1 MHRWWTYNKNLNKIV
16 MQKIDDFSMELNF
29 TEAYRKN
36 SDKHI
41 AIREA
46 KCHAAQF
53 PAVLSEIQ
61 DNDRLAGRTFWG
73 WVGFSPHNAPG
84 GAAYGY
90 FCHEQKIIEAL
101 ERGNIPI
108 EQRDGVHEMLH
119 FWKTETSKAKV
130 EAAFTEK
137 MLPVLFRD
145 EIVSLPYNF
154 KPLIANP
161 IYRMAGVFVDYEKLL
176 RLGIPGLIDE
186 IAECRDKAKAS
197 NGDHELYEGML
208 MALDVFIYSCHHYEM
223 QAIEKANATT
233 NPKRKNELLLLA
245 DVLKKNTLRKPE
257 SFYEALQLSWLYTL
271 ICGSLELGRVDIYLG
286 DFYVNDIDNGVITED
301 EALSLM
307 HSYWK
312 LINDLFRDVDGRVI
326 IGGRGR
332 RNEKNADR
340 FALLVLETMR
350 TYGRAI
356 LPQTTLRFY
365 EGMNPE
371 LMEKS
376 ISLIGDGHTFPLLYN
391 DDVLVPGV
399 AAAHDVPLEDAE
411 QYMPLGCGEITIDHM
426 GFGTPSGSLNVLKA
440 LDVTLRNGVD
450 HITGKQLG
458 LATGELKDFKTFD
471 EFFDAFKKQ
480 LAFFIEILADH
491 EDLEYVES
499 AKHAPYLYLSM
510 LYDDCIA
517 RGKAI
522 FDGGIRYLGGSLESF
537 GSVNSADSLTA
548 IKKMVFDEKLIS
560 PEQLMAALNN
570 NFVGYEKEHK
580 LLKDSPKYGNDDD
593 YADAI
598 MVELHDFMCNT
609 IRDQRERTNLDWYL
623 NVLINNKQN
632 TILGRWVGAS
642 ADGRKAGRE
651 MANANTPSGGNDKKG
666 VTALI
671 NSLVKPSHKIHAGTV
686 QNMRFGR
693 DFFTADRPR
702 FEFLL
707 DTYFKKGGAQA
718 MITVIN
724 RGDLENA
731 LVEPEKHQDLFV
743 RIGGFSARYIDLP
756 RDVQLEILSR
766 VTY

>member
-1 MHRWWTYNKNLNKIV
+1 

-36 SDKHI
+36 SNGHI

-46 KCHAAQF
+46 RCHQAQF
-53 PAVLSEIQ
+53 PAILTEIQ
-61 DNDRLAGRTFWG
+61 ENDRIAGRTFWG

-90 FCHEQKIIEAL
+90 FCHEQKIIEAI

-108 EQRDGVHEMLH
+108 EQRDGVHELLH
-119 FWKTETSKAKV
+119 FWKKETSKAKV
-130 EAAFTEK
+130 EAAFTQK

-161 IYRMAGVFVDYEKLL
+161 IYRMAGVFVDYDKLL
-176 RLGIPGLIDE
+176 RHGIPGLKAE
-186 IAECRDKAKAS
+186 VIAFKDKSKAS
-197 NGDHELYEGML
+197 GGDWQLYEGMQI
-208 MALDVFIYSCHHYEM
+208 ALDVFEDSCRHYEM
-223 QAIEKANATT
+223 QALLKAQASSD
-233 NPKRKNELLLLA
+233 PKRKEELLQLA
-245 DVLKKNTLRKPE
+245 EVLNKNAVSKPG

-271 ICGSLELGRVDIYLG
+271 ICGSLELGRVDVYLG
-286 DFYVNDIDNGVITED
+286 DFYVHDIDNGIITE
-301 EALSLM
+301 EEVLSLM
-307 HSYWK
+307 HSYWR
-312 LINDLFRDVDGRVI
+312 LINELFRDVDGRVI
-326 IGGRGR
+326 IGGKGR
-332 RNEKNADR
+332 RNEENADR
-340 FALLVLETMR
+340 FAFLVLETMR

-365 EGMNPE
+365 EGMNPG

-376 ISLIGDGHTFPLLYN
+376 ITLIGDGHTFPLLYN

-399 AAAHDVPLEDAE
+399 AEAHGVPLVDAE
-411 QYMPLGCGEITIDHM
+411 QYMPLGCGEIVIDHM

-440 LDVTLRNGVD
+440 LDVTLRDGVD
-450 HITGKQLG
+450 HISGKRLG
-458 LATGELKDFKTFD
+458 LPTGDLKDFKTFD
-471 EFFDAFKKQ
+471 EFFSAFKKQ

-491 EDLEYVES
+491 EELEYVES
-499 AKHAPYLYLSM
+499 GKQAPYLYLSL

-517 RGKAI
+517 RGKGI
-522 FDGGIRYLGGSLESF
+522 FSGGIKYLGGSLESF
-537 GSVNSADSLTA
+537 GSVNAADSLTA
-548 IKKMVFDEKLIS
+548 IKKMVFDQKLIS
-560 PEQLMAALNN
+560 ADRLMTALNN

-580 LLKDSPKYGNDDD
+580 MLKECPKYGNDDN
-593 YADAI
+593 YADEL
-598 MVELHDFMCNT
+598 MVELHNFMCNH
-609 IRDQRERTNLDWYL
+609 IRDQCEKTNLDWYL

-651 MANANTPSGGNDKKG
+651 MANANTPAGGNDKKG

-671 NSLVKPSHKIHAGTV
+671 NSLVKPSHSIHAGSV

-693 DFFTADRPR
+693 DFFTSNRPK
-702 FEFLL
+702 FEVLL

-731 LVEPEKHQDLFV
+731 ISEPEKHKDLFV
-743 RIGGFSARYIDLP
+743 RIGGFSSRYIDLP

>member
-1 MHRWWTYNKNLNKIV
+1 

-36 SDKHI
+36 INEHI

-46 KCHAAQF
+46 KCHQAQF
-53 PAVLSEIQ
+53 PAVLTGIQ
-61 DNDRLAGRTFWG
+61 ENDRLAGRTFWG

-90 FCHEQKIIEAL
+90 FCHDQKIIEAI
-101 ERGNIPI
+101 ERGNIPL

-119 FWKTETSKAKV
+119 FWKKETSKAKV

-176 RLGIPGLIDE
+176 RLGIPGLINE
-186 IAECRDKAKAS
+186 IKEQHDKSKAS
-197 NGDHELYEGML
+197 GGDYKLFEGML
-208 MALDVFIYSCHHYEM
+208 IALDVFIDSCRHYEK
-223 QAIEKANATT
+223 QALEKAQTASD
-233 NPKRKNELLLLA
+233 PKRKQELFQLA
-245 DVLKKNTLRKPE
+245 EVLKKNAVSKPE

-271 ICGSLELGRVDIYLG
+271 ICGSLELGRVDVYLG
-286 DFYVNDIDNGVITED
+286 DFYVHDIDNGIITEE

-307 HSYWK
+307 HSYWR
-312 LINDLFRDVDGRVI
+312 LINELFRDVDGRVI

-332 RNEKNADR
+332 RNEVNADR

-399 AAAHDVPLEDAE
+399 AAAHDVPVEDAE
-411 QYMPLGCGEITIDHM
+411 QYMPLGCGEIVIDHM

-440 LDVTLRNGVD
+440 LDITLRDGVD
-450 HITGKQLG
+450 HISGKRLG
-458 LATGELKDFKTFD
+458 LPTGDLKDFKTFD
-471 EFFDAFKKQ
+471 DFFDAFKKQ

-499 AKHAPYLYLSM
+499 GKQAPYLYLSM

-522 FDGGIRYLGGSLESF
+522 FSGGIRYLGGSLESF

-548 IKKMVFDEKLIS
+548 IKKMVFDQKLIS
-560 PEQLMAALNN
+560 PERLIAALDN

-580 LLKDSPKYGNDDD
+580 LLKECPKYGNDDN
-593 YADAI
+593 YADDI
-598 MVELHDFMCNT
+598 MVELHDFMCNN

-651 MANANTPSGGNDKKG
+651 MANANTPAGGNDKKG

-671 NSLVKPSHKIHAGTV
+671 NSLVKPSHAIHAGTV

-693 DFFTADRPR
+693 DFFTNDRAS
-702 FEFLL
+702 FEIILH
-707 DTYFKKGGAQA
+707 TYFKKGGAQA

-756 RDVQLEILSR
+756 KDVQLEILSR

>member
-1 MHRWWTYNKNLNKIV
+1 

-186 IAECRDKAKAS
+186 IAECRDKAKAANS
-197 NGDHELYEGML
+197 DHELFEGML
-208 MALDVFIYSCHHYEM
+208 MALDVFNYSCHHYEL
-223 QAIEKANATT
+223 QALEKAKTATD
-233 NPKRKNELLLLA
+233 PKREKELLQLA

-286 DFYVNDIDNGVITED
+286 DFYVNDIDNGVITEV

-376 ISLIGDGHTFPLLYN
+376 ITLIGDGHTFPLLYN

-399 AAAHDVPLEDAE
+399 AAAHDVPLEDAK

-458 LATGELKDFKTFD
+458 LATGELKDFITFED
-471 EFFDAFKKQ
+471 FFNAFKKQ

-560 PEQLMAALNN
+560 AEQLMEALNH
-570 NFVGYEKEHK
+570 NFVGYEREHK
-580 LLKDSPKYGNDDD
+580 LLKEAPKYGNDDD

-693 DFFTADRPR
+693 DFFTTDRPR

-724 RGDLENA
+724 RGDLESA

>member
-1 MHRWWTYNKNLNKIV
+1 MKKV
-16 MQKIDDFSMELNF
+16 DDFSMELNF

-36 SDKHI
+36 INEHI

-46 KCHAAQF
+46 KCHQAQF
-53 PAVLSEIQ
+53 PAVLDEIGET
-61 DNDRLAGRTFWG
+61 DRLAGRTFWG
-73 WVGFSPHNAPG
+73 WVGFSPHNAPN

-90 FCHEQKIIEAL
+90 FCHEQKIIEAI
-101 ERGNIPI
+101 ERGNIPV
-108 EQRDGVHEMLH
+108 EQRDSVHEMLH
-119 FWKTETSKAKV
+119 FWKKETSKAKV
-130 EAAFTEK
+130 EAAFTKK

-161 IYRMAGVFVDYEKLL
+161 IYRMAGVFVDYGKLL
-176 RLGIPGLIDE
+176 RLGIPGLINE
-186 IAECRDKAKAS
+186 ITEQRDKAKES
-197 NGDHELYEGML
+197 GGDYKLYEGML
-208 MALDVFIYSCHHYEM
+208 IALDVFIDSCRHYEK
-223 QAIEKANATT
+223 QAREKAKSVAD
-233 NPKRKNELLLLA
+233 PKRIAELLQLA
-245 DVLKKNTLRKPE
+245 EVLNKNAISKPE
-257 SFYEALQLSWLYTL
+257 TFYEALQLSWLYTL
-271 ICGSLELGRVDIYLG
+271 LCGSLESGRVDVYLG
-286 DFYVNDIDNGVITED
+286 DFYVNDVDNGIITET

-307 HSYWK
+307 HSFWR
-312 LINDLFRDVDGRVI
+312 LIIELFRDVDGRVI

-332 RNEKNADR
+332 RNEANADR

-350 TYGRAI
+350 TYGKDI

-376 ISLIGDGHTFPLLYN
+376 LTLIGQGYTFPLLYN

-399 AAAHDVPLEDAE
+399 ANAHNVPIEDAQ

-440 LDVTLRNGVD
+440 LDVTLRDGVD
-450 HITGKQLG
+450 HITQKRLG
-458 LATGELKDFKTFD
+458 LPSGDLRDFKSFD
-471 EFFDAFKKQ
+471 EFFDAFKRQ

-491 EDLEYVES
+491 EELEYVES
-499 AKHAPYLYLSM
+499 GKQAPYLYLSM

-537 GSVNSADSLTA
+537 GSVNAADSLAA
-548 IKKMVFDEKLIS
+548 IKKMVFDEKKIS
-560 PEQLMAALNN
+560 ADTLMAALDN

-580 LLKDSPKYGNDDD
+580 MLIDCPKYGNDDS
-593 YADAI
+593 YADEI

-609 IRDQRERTNLDWYL
+609 IRDQRDRTNLHWYL

-632 TILGRWVGAS
+632 TILGRWVGATP
-642 ADGRKAGRE
+642 DGRKAGKE
-651 MANANTPSGGNDKKG
+651 MANANTPAGGNDKKG

-671 NSLVKPSHKIHAGTV
+671 NSLVKPRHDIHAGTV
-686 QNMRFGR
+686 QNMRFGS
-693 DFFTADRPR
+693 DFFSNGREK
-702 FEFLL
+702 FEAIVK
-707 DTYFKKGGAQA
+707 TYFKKGGAQA

-724 RGDLENA
+724 RGDLEKA
-731 LVEPEKHQDLFV
+731 LVEPENYKDLFV

-766 VTY
+766 KTY

>member
-1 MHRWWTYNKNLNKIV
+1 

>member
-1 MHRWWTYNKNLNKIV
+1 
-16 MQKIDDFSMELNF
+16 MQKIDDYSMELNF
-29 TEAYRKN
+29 TEVYRKN
-36 SDKHI
+36 KHEHI

-53 PAVLSEIQ
+53 PSVLTEIQ
-61 DNDRLAGRTFWG
+61 DTDRLAGRTFWG

-101 ERGNIPI
+101 ERGNIPM

-119 FWKTETSKAKV
+119 FWKTETSKAKC
-130 EAAFTEK
+130 EAAFTDK
-137 MLPVLFRD
+137 MIPTLFRD

-176 RLGIPGLIDE
+176 RLGIPGLKME
-186 IAECRDKAKAS
+186 IFDRMGETQNS
-197 NGDHELYEGML
+197 GGDYKLFEGML
-208 MALDVFIYSCHHYEM
+208 MALDVFIDSCHHYEK
-223 QAIEKANATT
+223 QAIEKASQTD
-233 NPKRKNELLLLA
+233 NPKRKSELLQLA
-245 DVLKKNTLRKPE
+245 KVLKNNAAYKPE

-286 DFYVNDIDNGVITED
+286 DFYVNDIDNGIITEE

-332 RNEKNADR
+332 RNEANADR

-365 EGMNPE
+365 QGQNPE

-376 ISLIGDGHTFPLLYN
+376 ITLIGDGHTFPLLYN

-399 AAAHDVPLEDAE
+399 AAAHDVPLQDAE
-411 QYMPLGCGEITIDHM
+411 QYMPLGCGEIVIDHA

-440 LDVTLRNGVD
+440 LEVTMRNGVCP
-450 HITGKQLG
+450 ITGKQLG
-458 LATGELKDFKTFD
+458 LKTGELKDFKSWD

-491 EDLEYVES
+491 EELEYVES
-499 AKHAPYLYLSM
+499 AKQAPYLYLSM

-537 GSVNSADSLTA
+537 GSVNTADSLTA

-560 PEQLMAALNN
+560 AEKLIEVLDA
-570 NFVGYEKEHK
+570 NFLGYEKEHK
-580 LLKDSPKYGNDDD
+580 MLKDSPKYGNDDD
-593 YADAI
+593 YADDI
-598 MVELHDFMCNT
+598 MCELHDFMCNT
-609 IRDQRERTNLDWYL
+609 MRDQRDRTNLDWYL

-651 MANANTPSGGNDKKG
+651 MANANTPAGGNDKNG

-671 NSLVKPSHKIHAGTV
+671 NSLVKPSQNNHAGTV

-693 DFFTADRPR
+693 DFFTNNRPK

-707 DTYFKKGGAQA
+707 DTYFKKGGPQA

-743 RIGGFSARYIDLP
+743 RIGGFSSRYIDLP

>member
-1 MHRWWTYNKNLNKIV
+1 
-16 MQKIDDFSMELNF
+16 MQKTDDFSMELNF

-36 SDKHI
+36 INEHT

-46 KCHAAQF
+46 MCHKAQF
-53 PAVLSEIQ
+53 PAILTEIQ
-61 DNDRLAGRTFWG
+61 ENDRLAGRTFWG

-90 FCHEQKIIEAL
+90 FCHEQKIIEAI

-119 FWKTETSKAKV
+119 FWKKETSKAKV
-130 EAAFTEK
+130 EAAFTDK

-176 RLGIPGLIDE
+176 RLGIPGLISE
-186 IAECRDKAKAS
+186 ITTYRDKSKAS
-197 NGDHELYEGML
+197 GGDWKLYEGML
-208 MALDVFIYSCHHYEM
+208 IALDVFVDSCRHYEM
-223 QAIEKANATT
+223 QAIEKANACKD
-233 NPKRKNELLLLA
+233 PKRKKELLQLA
-245 DVLKKNTLRKPE
+245 EVLSKNAVLKPG

-271 ICGSLELGRVDIYLG
+271 ICGSLELGRVDVYLG
-286 DFYVNDIDNGVITED
+286 DFYVHDIDNGIITEE

-307 HSYWK
+307 HSYWR
-312 LINDLFRDVDGRVI
+312 LINELFRDVDGRVI
-326 IGGRGR
+326 IGGKGR

-340 FALLVLETMR
+340 FAFLVLETIR

-365 EGMNPE
+365 EGMNPG

-399 AAAHDVPLEDAE
+399 AAAHDVPVEDAE
-411 QYMPLGCGEITIDHM
+411 QYMPLGCGEIVIDHM

-440 LDVTLRNGVD
+440 LDVTLRDGVD
-450 HITGKQLG
+450 HITGKRLG
-458 LATGELKDFKTFD
+458 LPTGDLKDFKTFD
-471 EFFDAFKKQ
+471 EFYSAFKKQ

-491 EDLEYVES
+491 EELEYVES
-499 AKHAPYLYLSM
+499 GKQAPYLYLSM

-517 RGKAI
+517 RGKGI
-522 FDGGIRYLGGSLESF
+522 FSGGIKYLGGSLESF
-537 GSVNSADSLTA
+537 GSVNAADSLTA
-548 IKKMVFDEKLIS
+548 IKKMVYDDKLIS
-560 PEQLMAALNN
+560 PERLIEALNS

-580 LLKDSPKYGNDDD
+580 MLKECPKYGNDDS
-593 YADAI
+593 YADDI
-598 MVELHDFMCNT
+598 MVDLHDFMCNT
-609 IRDQRERTNLDWYL
+609 IRNQRERTNLDWYL

-651 MANANTPSGGNDKKG
+651 MANANTPAGGNDKKG
-666 VTALI
+666 ITALI
-671 NSLVKPSHKIHAGTV
+671 NSIVKPSHAIHAGAV

-693 DFFTADRPR
+693 DFFTSSRPK
-702 FEFLL
+702 FEVLL

-724 RGDLENA
+724 RGDLEKA
-731 LVEPEKHQDLFV
+731 LVEPENYKDLFV
-743 RIGGFSARYIDLP
+743 RIGGFSSRYIDLP

>member
-1 MHRWWTYNKNLNKIV
+1 

-36 SDKHI
+36 SDEHI

-46 KCHAAQF
+46 KCQAAQF

-101 ERGNIPI
+101 ERGNIPM

-130 EAAFTEK
+130 EAAFTDK

-186 IAECRDKAKAS
+186 IAECRDKAKAA
-197 NGDHELYEGML
+197 NGDHELFEGML
-208 MALDVFIYSCHHYEM
+208 MALDVFNYSCHHYEL
-223 QAIEKANATT
+223 QAIEKAKATT
-233 NPKRKNELLLLA
+233 DPKREKELLQLA

-286 DFYVNDIDNGVITED
+286 DFYANDIDNGVITEA

-376 ISLIGDGHTFPLLYN
+376 ITLIGDGHTFPLLYN

-458 LATGELKDFKTFD
+458 LATGELTDFKTFD
-471 EFFDAFKKQ
+471 DFFDAFKKQ

-560 PEQLMAALNN
+560 AEQLMAALNH
-570 NFVGYEKEHK
+570 NFVGYEREHK
-580 LLKDSPKYGNDDD
+580 LLKEAPKYGNDDD

-598 MVELHDFMCNT
+598 MIELHDFMCNT

-693 DFFTADRPR
+693 DFFTTDRPR

-724 RGDLENA
+724 RGDLESA

>member
-1 MHRWWTYNKNLNKIV
+1 

-29 TEAYRKN
+29 TELYRKSSN
-36 SDKHI
+36 DHI

-46 KCHAAQF
+46 KCHKAQF
-53 PAVLSEIQ
+53 PAVLTEIQ

-90 FCHEQKIIEAL
+90 FCHEQKIIEAI
-101 ERGNIPI
+101 ERGNIPM

-119 FWKTETSKAKV
+119 FWKKETSKAKV

-176 RLGIPGLIDE
+176 RLGVPGLMVE
-186 IAECRDKAKAS
+186 IAECRDKSKES
-197 NGDHELYEGML
+197 DGDYQLYEGML
-208 MALDVFIYSCHHYEM
+208 MALDVFIDSCRHYEK
-223 QAIEKANATT
+223 QAIEKAHASSD
-233 NPKRKNELLLLA
+233 PKRRSELLQLA
-245 DVLKKNTLRKPE
+245 KVLKNNAVYKPE

-271 ICGSLELGRVDIYLG
+271 ICGSLELGRVDVYLG
-286 DFYVNDIDNGVITED
+286 DFYVNDIDNGIITEE

-307 HSYWK
+307 HSYWR
-312 LINDLFRDVDGRVI
+312 LINELFRDVDGRVI

-332 RNEKNADR
+332 RNEANADR

-371 LMEKS
+371 LMKKS
-376 ISLIGDGHTFPLLYN
+376 LSLIGDGHTFPLLYN
-391 DDVLVPGV
+391 DDVLIPGV

-411 QYMPLGCGEITIDHM
+411 QYMPLGCGEIVIDHM

-440 LDVTLRNGVD
+440 LEVTMRNGICP
-450 HITGKQLG
+450 ITNKQLG
-458 LATGELKDFKTFD
+458 LPTGHLKDFNSYD
-471 EFFDAFKKQ
+471 EFFEAFKKQ
-480 LAFFIEILADH
+480 LTFFIEILADH
-491 EDLEYVES
+491 EELEYEES
-499 AKHAPYLYLSM
+499 GKQAPYLYLSM

-522 FDGGIRYLGGSLESF
+522 FSGGIKYLGGSLESF
-537 GSVNSADSLTA
+537 GSVNTADSLTA
-548 IKKMVFDEKLIS
+548 IKKMVFDHKLIS
-560 PEQLMAALNN
+560 PERLIEALDN
-570 NFVGYEKEHK
+570 NFVGYEKEQK
-580 LLKDSPKYGNDDD
+580 LLKECPKYGNDDK
-593 YADAI
+593 YADDI
-598 MVELHDFMCNT
+598 MVQLHDFMCNT
-609 IRDQRERTNLDWYL
+609 MRDQRNRTSLDWYL

-651 MANANTPSGGNDKKG
+651 MANGNTPSGGNDKKG
-666 VTALI
+666 ITALI

-693 DFFTADRPR
+693 DLFTSNRPK
-702 FEFLL
+702 FEIIL

-724 RGDLENA
+724 RGDLEKA

-756 RDVQLEILSR
+756 RDVQVEILSR

>member
-1 MHRWWTYNKNLNKIV
+1 
-16 MQKIDDFSMELNF
+16 MQKIDDFSMELRF
-29 TEAYRKN
+29 TETYRAN
-36 SDKHI
+36 IDKHP
-41 AIREA
+41 ALREA
-46 KCHAAQF
+46 NCHKVQF
-53 PAVLSEIQ
+53 PAVLDEIKA
-61 DNDRLAGRTFWG
+61 NDRLAGRTFWG

-90 FCHEQKIIEAL
+90 FCHEQKIIEAI

-108 EQRDGVHEMLH
+108 DQRDGVHEMLH
-119 FWKTETSKAKV
+119 FWKKETSKAKV

-145 EIVSLPYNF
+145 EIVSLPYNY
-154 KPLIANP
+154 KPMIAQP

-176 RLGIPGLIDE
+176 RLGIPGLITE
-186 IAECRDKAKAS
+186 ITEYRDKSKATG
-197 NGDHELYEGML
+197 GDYELYEGML
-208 MALDVFIYSCHHYEM
+208 IALDVFKDSCIHYAK
-223 QAIEKANATT
+223 QALKKSKVET
-233 NPKRKNELLLLA
+233 NQKRKQELVLLA
-245 DVLKKNTLRKPE
+245 EVLKKNTVSKPE

-271 ICGSLELGRVDIYLG
+271 ICGSLELGRADIYLG
-286 DFYVNDIDNGVITED
+286 DFYAHDIDNEIITEA

-307 HSYWK
+307 HSYWR
-312 LINDLFRDVDGRVI
+312 LIIELFRDVDGRVI
-326 IGGRGR
+326 IGGKGR
-332 RNEKNADR
+332 RNEENADR
-340 FALLVLETMR
+340 FALLVLETIR
-350 TYGRAI
+350 TYGKAI

-365 EGMNPE
+365 EGMNPL

-399 AAAHDVPLEDAE
+399 AEAHDVPIEVAE
-411 QYMPLGCGEITIDHM
+411 QYMPLGCGEIVIDHK

-440 LDVTLRNGVD
+440 LDVTLRDGVD
-450 HITGKQLG
+450 HISGKRLG
-458 LATGELKDFKTFD
+458 LPTGNLEDFKTFD
-471 EFFDAFKKQ
+471 QFFAAFKKQ
-480 LAFFIEILADH
+480 LTFFIEILADH
-491 EDLEYVES
+491 EELEYVES
-499 AKHAPYLYLSM
+499 GKQAPYLYLSM
-510 LYDDCIA
+510 LYDDCLA

-522 FDGGIRYLGGSLESF
+522 FSGGIEYLGGSLESF
-537 GSVNSADSLTA
+537 GSVNTADSLTA
-548 IKKMVFDEKLIS
+548 IKKLVFDQKLITAKRLI
-560 PEQLMAALNN
+560 EALDN
-570 NFVGYEKEHK
+570 NFIGYEKEHK
-580 LLKDSPKYGNDDD
+580 LLKECPKYGNDDS
-593 YADAI
+593 YADDM

-609 IRDQRERTNLDWYL
+609 IRDQRDRTSLDWYL

-651 MANANTPSGGNDKKG
+651 MANGNTPSGGNDKNG

-671 NSLVKPSHKIHAGTV
+671 NSLVKPSHKNHAGSV
-686 QNMRFGR
+686 QNFRFGCDHFMNDR
-693 DFFTADRPR
+693 DKT
-702 FEFLL
+702 EIIL

-724 RGDLENA
+724 HNDLENA
-731 LVEPEKHQDLFV
+731 LEEPEKYQDLYV

>member
-1 MHRWWTYNKNLNKIV
+1 

-29 TEAYRKN
+29 TEVYRDN
-36 SDKHI
+36 INEHI

-53 PAVLSEIQ
+53 PAVLTEIQ

-84 GAAYGY
+84 GAAFGY
-90 FCHEQKIIEAL
+90 FCHEQKIIEAI

-119 FWKTETSKAKV
+119 FWKKETSKAKV

-176 RLGIPGLIDE
+176 RLGIPGLMTE
-186 IAECRDKAKAS
+186 ITEYREKSKAS
-197 NGDHELYEGML
+197 GGDYKLYEGML
-208 MALDVFIYSCHHYEM
+208 MALDVFIDSCHHYEK
-223 QAIEKANATT
+223 QAIEKAKVTT
-233 NPKRKNELLLLA
+233 DTKRKSELLQLA
-245 DVLKKNTLRKPE
+245 KVLKNNALYKPE

-286 DFYVNDIDNGVITED
+286 DFYVNDIDNGIITEE

-307 HSYWK
+307 HSYWR
-312 LINDLFRDVDGRVI
+312 LINELFRDVDGRVI

-399 AAAHDVPLEDAE
+399 AAAHDVPVEDAE
-411 QYMPLGCGEITIDHM
+411 QYMPLGCGEIVIDHM

-458 LATGELKDFKTFD
+458 LQTGHLKDFKTYD
-471 EFFDAFKKQ
+471 EFFEAFKKQ

-499 AKHAPYLYLSM
+499 GKQAPYLYLSM

-522 FDGGIRYLGGSLESF
+522 FDGGIKYLGGSLESF

-548 IKKMVFDEKLIS
+548 IKKMVFDQKLIS
-560 PEQLMAALNN
+560 PERLMEALDH

-580 LLKDSPKYGNDDD
+580 LLKECPKYGNDDT
-593 YADAI
+593 YADDI
-598 MVELHDFMCNT
+598 MVQLHDFMCNT
-609 IRDQRERTNLDWYL
+609 IRNQRERTNLDWYL

-651 MANANTPSGGNDKKG
+651 MANANTPAGGNDKKG

-693 DFFTADRPR
+693 DFFTSNRPK
-702 FEFLL
+702 FEIIL

-724 RGDLENA
+724 RGDLEKA

>member
-1 MHRWWTYNKNLNKIV
+1 

-29 TEAYRKN
+29 TQAYRN
-36 SDKHI
+36 NISEHI

-46 KCHAAQF
+46 RCHQAQF
-53 PAVLSEIQ
+53 PAVLKDIQ
-61 DNDRLAGRTFWG
+61 EKDRLAGRTFWG
-73 WVGFSPHNAPG
+73 WIGFSPHNAPN

-90 FCHEQKIIEAL
+90 FCHEQKIIEAI
-101 ERGNIPI
+101 ERGNIPV
-108 EQRDGVHEMLH
+108 EQRDSVHELLH
-119 FWKTETSKAKV
+119 FWKKETSKSKV
-130 EAAFTEK
+130 EAAFTQK

-176 RLGIPGLIDE
+176 RLGIPGLINE
-186 IAECRDKAKAS
+186 ITGKYDSSKAS
-197 NGDHELYEGML
+197 GGDYKLFEGML
-208 MALDVFIYSCHHYEM
+208 IALDVFIDSCRHYEK
-223 QAIEKANATT
+223 QAREKANAVAD
-233 NPKRKNELLLLA
+233 PKRVEELLQLA
-245 DVLKKNTLRKPE
+245 NVLAKNATQKPE
-257 SFYEALQLSWLYTL
+257 TFYEALQLSWLYTL
-271 ICGSLELGRVDIYLG
+271 MCGSLESGRVDVYLG
-286 DFYVNDIDNGVITED
+286 DFYVNDIDNGIISET

-307 HSYWK
+307 HSFWR
-312 LINDLFRDVDGRVI
+312 LIIDLFRDVDGRVI

-332 RNEKNADR
+332 RNEANADR

-350 TYGRAI
+350 TYGKDI

-365 EGMNPE
+365 EGMNPL

-376 ISLIGDGHTFPLLYN
+376 LTLIGQGYTFPLLYN

-399 AAAHDVPLEDAE
+399 ANAHNVPIKDAE
-411 QYMPLGCGEITIDHM
+411 QYLPLGCGEITIDHM

-440 LDVTLRNGVD
+440 LDVTLRDGVD
-450 HITGKQLG
+450 HIMEKRLG
-458 LATGELKDFKTFD
+458 LPTGDLRDFKTFD

-491 EDLEYVES
+491 EELEYVES
-499 AKHAPYLYLSM
+499 GKHAPYLYLSM

-537 GSVNSADSLTA
+537 GSVNAADSLTA
-548 IKKMVFDEKLIS
+548 IKKMVFDEKKISADTLI
-560 PEQLMAALNN
+560 AALNS

-580 LLKDSPKYGNDDD
+580 MLVDCPKYGNDDS
-593 YADAI
+593 YADDI

-609 IRDQRERTNLDWYL
+609 IRDQRDRTNLHWYL

-642 ADGRKAGRE
+642 ADGRKAGKE
-651 MANANTPSGGNDKKG
+651 MANANTPAGGNDKKG
-666 VTALI
+666 VTALV
-671 NSLVKPSHKIHAGTV
+671 NSLVKPRHDIHAGTV
-686 QNMRFGR
+686 QNMRFGS
-693 DFFTADRPR
+693 DFIRNDKIKFDSIIN
-702 FEFLL
+702 
-707 DTYFKKGGAQA
+707 TYFKKGGAQA
-718 MITVIN
+718 MITVLDH
-724 RGDLENA
+724 GDLEKA
-731 LVEPEKHQDLFV
+731 LIEPENYKDLFV

-766 VTY
+766 KTY

>member
-1 MHRWWTYNKNLNKIV
+1 

-29 TEAYRKN
+29 TEAYRSN
-36 SDKHI
+36 INEHI

-46 KCHAAQF
+46 KCHQAQF
-53 PAVLSEIQ
+53 PAVLTEIQ
-61 DNDRLAGRTFWG
+61 ENDRLAGRTFWG

-90 FCHEQKIIEAL
+90 FCHDQKIIEAI
-101 ERGNIPI
+101 ERGNIPL

-119 FWKTETSKAKV
+119 FWKKETSKAKV

-176 RLGIPGLIDE
+176 TLGIPGLGTE
-186 IAECRDKAKAS
+186 ITEYRDKSKAS
-197 NGDHELYEGML
+197 GGDYKLYEGML
-208 MALDVFIYSCHHYEM
+208 IALDVFVDSCRHYEK
-223 QAIEKANATT
+223 QALEKAQTT
-233 NPKRKNELLLLA
+233 NDPKRAKELFQLA
-245 DVLKKNTLRKPE
+245 KVLKKNAVSKPE
-257 SFYEALQLSWLYTL
+257 TFYEALQLSWLYTL
-271 ICGSLELGRVDIYLG
+271 ICGSLELGRVDVYLG
-286 DFYVNDIDNGVITED
+286 DYYVHDIDNGIITEE

-307 HSYWK
+307 HSYWR
-312 LINDLFRDVDGRVI
+312 LINELFRDVDGRVI

-340 FALLVLETMR
+340 FALLALETMR

-391 DDVLVPGV
+391 DDVLIPGV
-399 AAAHDVPLEDAE
+399 AAAHDVPIEDAE
-411 QYMPLGCGEITIDHM
+411 QYMPLGCGEIVIDHM

-440 LDVTLRNGVD
+440 LDITLRDGVD
-450 HITGKQLG
+450 HISGKRLG
-458 LATGELKDFKTFD
+458 LPTGDLKDFKMFD
-471 EFFDAFKKQ
+471 EFFSAFKKQ

-499 AKHAPYLYLSM
+499 GKQAPYLYLSM

-522 FDGGIRYLGGSLESF
+522 FSGGIKYLGGSLESF
-537 GSVNSADSLTA
+537 GSVNTADSLTA
-548 IKKMVFDEKLIS
+548 IKKMVFDQKLIS
-560 PEQLMAALNN
+560 PERLIAALDN

-580 LLKDSPKYGNDDD
+580 LLKECPKYGNDDN
-593 YADAI
+593 YADDI
-598 MVELHDFMCNT
+598 MVELHDFMCNN
-609 IRDQRERTNLDWYL
+609 IRDQRDRTNLDWYL

-651 MANANTPSGGNDKKG
+651 MANANTPAGGNDKKG

-671 NSLVKPSHKIHAGTV
+671 NSLVKPSHAIHAGTV

-693 DFFTADRPR
+693 DLYTADRPR
-702 FEFLL
+702 FEVILS
-707 DTYFKKGGAQA
+707 TYFKKGGAQA

-743 RIGGFSARYIDLP
+743 RIGGFSSRYIDLP
-756 RDVQLEILSR
+756 KDVQLEILSR

>member
-1 MHRWWTYNKNLNKIV
+1 

-223 QAIEKANATT
+223 QAIEKANASTD
-233 NPKRKNELLLLA
+233 PKRKNELLQLA

-286 DFYVNDIDNGVITED
+286 DFYVNDIDNGVITEE

-471 EFFDAFKKQ
+471 AFFDAFKKQ

-598 MVELHDFMCNT
+598 MVGLHDFMCNT

>member
-1 MHRWWTYNKNLNKIV
+1 

-36 SDKHI
+36 SNEHI

-46 KCHAAQF
+46 KCHQAQF

-90 FCHEQKIIEAL
+90 FCHEQKIIEAI

-108 EQRDGVHEMLH
+108 EQRDGVHELLH
-119 FWKTETSKAKV
+119 FWKKETSKAKV
-130 EAAFTEK
+130 EAAFTDK

-176 RLGIPGLIDE
+176 RLGIPGLKTE
-186 IAECRDKAKAS
+186 ITEYMEKSKAS
-197 NGDHELYEGML
+197 GGDYKLYEGML
-208 MALDVFIYSCHHYEM
+208 MALDVFIDSCRHYEK
-223 QAIEKANATT
+223 QAIEKANATSDA
-233 NPKRKNELLLLA
+233 KRKAELLQLA
-245 DVLKKNTLRKPE
+245 EVLKNNSVQKPK

-271 ICGSLELGRVDIYLG
+271 ICGSLELGRVDVYLG
-286 DFYVNDIDNGVITED
+286 DFYVNDIDKDIITEE

-312 LINDLFRDVDGRVI
+312 LINELFRDVDGRVI

-332 RNEKNADR
+332 RNEVNADR
-340 FALLVLETMR
+340 FALLVLDTMR

-376 ISLIGDGHTFPLLYN
+376 ITLIGDGHTFPLLYN

-399 AAAHDVPLEDAE
+399 AEAHDVPIEDAE
-411 QYMPLGCGEITIDHM
+411 QYMPLGCGEIVIDHM
-426 GFGTPSGSLNVLKA
+426 GYGTPSGSLNVLKA

-458 LATGELKDFKTFD
+458 LPTGHLKDFKTYE
-471 EFFDAFKKQ
+471 EFLEAFKKQ

-499 AKHAPYLYLSM
+499 GKQAPYLYLSM
-510 LYDDCIA
+510 LYDDCIS

-522 FDGGIRYLGGSLESF
+522 FSGGIKYLGGSLESF
-537 GSVNSADSLTA
+537 GSVNTADSLTA
-548 IKKMVFDEKLIS
+548 IKKMVFDNKLISAEKLI
-560 PEQLMAALNN
+560 EVLDN
-570 NFVGYEKEHK
+570 NFVGFEKEHK
-580 LLKDSPKYGNDDD
+580 MLKECPKYGNDDD
-593 YADAI
+593 YADDI
-598 MVELHDFMCNT
+598 MIELHDFMCNT

-671 NSLVKPSHKIHAGTV
+671 NSLIKPSHKIHAGTV

-693 DFFTADRPR
+693 DFFTNDRPR
-702 FEFLL
+702 FETIL

-743 RIGGFSARYIDLP
+743 RIGGFSSRYIDLP

>member
-1 MHRWWTYNKNLNKIV
+1 
-16 MQKIDDFSMELNF
+16 MQKIDDYSMELNF
-29 TEAYRKN
+29 TEVYRKN
-36 SDKHI
+36 KHEHI

-61 DNDRLAGRTFWG
+61 DTDRLAGRTFWG

-90 FCHEQKIIEAL
+90 FCHEQKIIEAI

-108 EQRDGVHEMLH
+108 SQRDGVHELLH
-119 FWKTETSKAKV
+119 FWKTETSKAKC

-161 IYRMAGVFVDYEKLL
+161 IYRMAGVFVDYEKLM
-176 RLGIPGLIDE
+176 RLGIPGLKTE
-186 IAECRDKAKAS
+186 IFDRMGEVQNAG
-197 NGDHELYEGML
+197 GDYKLFEGML
-208 MALDVFIYSCHHYEM
+208 MALDVFIDSCHHYEK
-223 QAIEKANATT
+223 QAIEKAIACTD
-233 NPKRKNELLLLA
+233 PKRKNELLQLA
-245 DVLKKNTLRKPE
+245 KVLKNNAAYKPE

-286 DFYVNDIDNGVITED
+286 DFYVNDIDNGIITEE

-332 RNEKNADR
+332 RNEENADR

-365 EGMNPE
+365 EGQNPE

-376 ISLIGDGHTFPLLYN
+376 ITLIGDGHTFPLLYN

-399 AAAHDVPLEDAE
+399 AKAHDVPLVDAE
-411 QYMPLGCGEITIDHM
+411 QYMPLGCGEIVIDHM

-458 LATGELKDFKTFD
+458 LQTGHLKDFKSYE
-471 EFFDAFKKQ
+471 EFFEAFKKQ

-491 EDLEYVES
+491 EELEYVES
-499 AKHAPYLYLSM
+499 GKQAPYLYLSM

-522 FDGGIRYLGGSLESF
+522 FAGGIRYLGGSLESF
-537 GSVNSADSLTA
+537 GSVNTADSLTA
-548 IKKMVFDEKLIS
+548 IKKMVFDDKLIS
-560 PEQLMAALNN
+560 ADKLIEVLDA
-570 NFVGYEKEHK
+570 NFAGYPKEHK
-580 LLKDSPKYGNDDD
+580 MLKDCPKYGNDDD
-593 YADAI
+593 YADDV
-598 MVELHDFMCNT
+598 MCELHDFMCNT
-609 IRDQRERTNLDWYL
+609 MRDQRERTNLDWYL

-632 TILGRWVGAS
+632 TILGRWVGATP
-642 ADGRKAGRE
+642 DGRKAGRE
-651 MANANTPSGGNDKKG
+651 MANANTPVGGNDKNG
-666 VTALI
+666 ITALI
-671 NSLVKPSHKIHAGTV
+671 NSLVKPSQNNHAGTV

-693 DFFTADRPR
+693 DFFTTNRPK

-707 DTYFKKGGAQA
+707 DTYFKKGGPQA

-724 RGDLENA
+724 RGDLESA

-743 RIGGFSARYIDLP
+743 RIGGFSSRYIDLP

>member
-1 MHRWWTYNKNLNKIV
+1 

-29 TEAYRKN
+29 TEVYRQHKN
-36 SDKHI
+36 AHI

-53 PAVLSEIQ
+53 PAVLTEIQ
-61 DNDRLAGRTFWG
+61 DTDRIAGRTFWG

-90 FCHEQKIIEAL
+90 FCHEQKIIEAI

-108 EQRDGVHEMLH
+108 SQRDGVHEMLH
-119 FWKTETSKAKV
+119 FWKTETSKAKC

-176 RLGIPGLIDE
+176 RLGIPGLKAE
-186 IAECRDKAKAS
+186 IAEYMEKSKAS
-197 NGDHELYEGML
+197 GGDYKLYEGML
-208 MALDVFIYSCHHYEM
+208 MALDVFIDSCHHYEK
-223 QAIEKANATT
+223 QAIEKATACTD
-233 NPKRKNELLLLA
+233 PKRKKELLQLA
-245 DVLKKNTLRKPE
+245 KVLKNNAAYKPE

-286 DFYVNDIDNGVITED
+286 DFYVNDIDNGIITEE

-332 RNEKNADR
+332 RNEENADR
-340 FALLVLETMR
+340 FVLLVLETMR

-365 EGMNPE
+365 EGQNPE
-371 LMEKS
+371 LMEKA
-376 ISLIGDGHTFPLLYN
+376 ITLIGDGHTFPLLYN

-399 AAAHDVPLEDAE
+399 AKAHDVPLEDAE
-411 QYMPLGCGEITIDHM
+411 QYMPLGCGEIVIDHM

-458 LATGELKDFKTFD
+458 LQTGHLKDFKSYE
-471 EFFDAFKKQ
+471 EFFEAFKKQ

-491 EDLEYVES
+491 EELEYVES
-499 AKHAPYLYLSM
+499 GKQAPYLYLSL

-522 FDGGIRYLGGSLESF
+522 FAGGIRYLGGSLESF
-537 GSVNSADSLTA
+537 GSVNTADSLTA
-548 IKKMVFDEKLIS
+548 IKKMVFDDKLIS
-560 PEQLMAALNN
+560 ADKLIEVLDA
-570 NFVGYEKEHK
+570 NFVGYPKEHK
-580 LLKDSPKYGNDDD
+580 MLKDCPKYGNDDD
-593 YADAI
+593 YADDV
-598 MVELHDFMCNT
+598 MCELHDFMCNT
-609 IRDQRERTNLDWYL
+609 MRDQRERTNLDWYL

-632 TILGRWVGAS
+632 TILGRWVGATP
-642 ADGRKAGRE
+642 DGRKAGRE
-651 MANANTPSGGNDKKG
+651 MANANTPAGGNDKNG
-666 VTALI
+666 ITALI
-671 NSLVKPSHKIHAGTV
+671 NSLVKPSQDNHAGTV

-693 DFFTADRPR
+693 DFFTTNRPK

-707 DTYFKKGGAQA
+707 DTYFKKGGPQA

-724 RGDLENA
+724 RGDLESA

-743 RIGGFSARYIDLP
+743 RIGGFSSRYIDLP

>member
-1 MHRWWTYNKNLNKIV
+1 
-16 MQKIDDFSMELNF
+16 MQKIDDFSMELSF
-29 TEAYRKN
+29 TQAYRKN
-36 SDKHI
+36 INEHI

-46 KCHAAQF
+46 ECHKAQF
-53 PAVLSEIQ
+53 PAVLTEIEK
-61 DNDRLAGRTFWG
+61 NDRLAGRTSWG
-73 WVGFSPHNAPG
+73 SVGFSPHNAPG

-90 FCHEQKIIEAL
+90 FCHEHRIIEAI
-101 ERGNIPI
+101 ERGNIPV
-108 EQRDGVHEMLH
+108 EQRDEVHEMIH
-119 FWKTETSKAKV
+119 FWKKETSKAKV
-130 EAAFTEK
+130 ESAFTDK

-154 KPLIANP
+154 KPMIAQP
-161 IYRMAGVFVDYEKLL
+161 IYRMAGVFVDYDKLL
-176 RLGIPGLIDE
+176 NLGIPGLKAE
-186 IAECRDKAKAS
+186 ITQHKDKAKAS
-197 NGDHELYEGML
+197 GGDYKLYEGML
-208 MALDVFIYSCHHYEM
+208 IALDVFVNSCHFYEN
-223 QAIEKANATT
+223 QAIEKANSSSD
-233 NPKRKNELLLLA
+233 PKRSEELFQLA
-245 DVLKKNTLRKPE
+245 EVLRKNTISKPE

-271 ICGSLELGRVDIYLG
+271 ICGSLELGRVDVYLG
-286 DFYVNDIDNGVITED
+286 DLYVNDIDNGIITED

-307 HSYWK
+307 HSYWR
-312 LINDLFRDVDGRVI
+312 LINELFRDVDGRVI
-326 IGGRGR
+326 IGGKGR
-332 RNEKNADR
+332 RNEANADR

-365 EGMNPE
+365 QGMNPE

-376 ISLIGDGHTFPLLYN
+376 LTLIGEGHTFPLLYN

-399 AAAHDVPLEDAE
+399 AAAHDVPKEAAE

-440 LDVTLRNGVD
+440 LDVTLRDGID
-450 HITGKQLG
+450 HISGKRLG
-458 LATGELKDFKTFD
+458 LPTGDLKDFKTFD
-471 EFFDAFKKQ
+471 DFFSAFKMQ

-491 EDLEYVES
+491 EELEYLES
-499 AKHAPYLYLSM
+499 GKQAPYLYLSM

-517 RGKAI
+517 RGKGI
-522 FDGGIRYLGGSLESF
+522 FSGGIRYLGGSLESF
-537 GSVNSADSLTA
+537 GSVNAADSLTA
-548 IKKMVFDEKLIS
+548 IKYAVYDKKLITH
-560 PEQLMAALNN
+560 ERLLEALDH

-580 LLKDSPKYGNDDD
+580 LLKDAPKYGNDDN
-593 YADAI
+593 YADDV

-609 IRDQRERTNLDWYL
+609 IRDQRDRTNLDWYL

-651 MANANTPSGGNDKKG
+651 MANANSPSGGNDKNG
-666 VTALI
+666 VTALL
-671 NSLVKPSHKIHAGTV
+671 NSLVKPSPAIHAGAV
-686 QNMRFGR
+686 QNIRFGK
-693 DFFTADRPR
+693 DFIDTNREK
-702 FEFLL
+702 FEIIL
-707 DTYFKKGGAQA
+707 DTYFRKGGSQA

-724 RGDLENA
+724 RDDLESA
-731 LVEPEKHQDLFV
+731 LKEPEKYQDLFV

>member
-1 MHRWWTYNKNLNKIV
+1 

-29 TEAYRKN
+29 TDAYRKN
-36 SDKHI
+36 INEHT

-46 KCHAAQF
+46 RCHQSQF
-53 PAVLSEIQ
+53 PAILTEIQ
-61 DNDRLAGRTFWG
+61 EKDRLAGRTFWG

-90 FCHEQKIIEAL
+90 FCHEQKIIEAI
-101 ERGNIPI
+101 ERGNIPL

-119 FWKTETSKAKV
+119 FWKKETSKAKV

-154 KPLIANP
+154 KPMIAQP

-176 RLGIPGLIDE
+176 RLGIPGLITE
-186 IAECRDKAKAS
+186 ITAYRDNSKVS
-197 NGDHELYEGML
+197 GGDWQLYEGML
-208 MALDVFIYSCHHYEM
+208 IALDVFKDSCRHYEL
-223 QAIEKANATT
+223 QATQKAQACND
-233 NPKRKNELLLLA
+233 PERKEELLQLA
-245 DVLKKNTLRKPE
+245 GVLKKNAESAPR

-271 ICGSLELGRVDIYLG
+271 ICGSLELGRVDVYLG
-286 DFYVNDIDNGVITED
+286 DFYVQDIDTGIITEE

-307 HSYWK
+307 HSYWR
-312 LINDLFRDVDGRVI
+312 LINELFRDVDGRVI
-326 IGGRGR
+326 IGGKGR
-332 RNEKNADR
+332 RNEVNADR
-340 FALLVLETMR
+340 FAFLVLETIR

-365 EGMNPE
+365 EGMNPG

-376 ISLIGDGHTFPLLYN
+376 ISLLGDGHTFPLLYN

-399 AAAHDVPLEDAE
+399 AAAHDVPVEDAE
-411 QYMPLGCGEITIDHM
+411 QYMPLGCGEIVLDHM

-440 LDVTLRNGVD
+440 LDVTLRDGID
-450 HITGKQLG
+450 HISGKRLG
-458 LATGELKDFKTFD
+458 LPTGDLKDFKTFD
-471 EFFDAFKKQ
+471 EFFAAFKKQ
-480 LAFFIEILADH
+480 LAFFIGILADH
-491 EDLEYVES
+491 EELEYVES
-499 AKHAPYLYLSM
+499 GKQAPYLYLSM

-517 RGKAI
+517 RGKGI
-522 FDGGIRYLGGSLESF
+522 FSGGIKYLGGSLESF
-537 GSVNSADSLTA
+537 GNVNAADSLTA
-548 IKKMVFDEKLIS
+548 IKKVVFEDKLIS
-560 PEQLMAALNN
+560 PERLIEALNN
-570 NFVGYEKEHK
+570 NFAGYEKEQK
-580 LLKDSPKYGNDDD
+580 MLKDCPKYGNDDS
-593 YADAI
+593 YADGI
-598 MVELHDFMCNT
+598 MVELHNFLCNT

-651 MANANTPSGGNDKKG
+651 MANANTPAGGNDKKG

-671 NSLVKPSHKIHAGTV
+671 NSIVKPSHAIHAGAV

-693 DFFTADRPR
+693 DFFTCKRPQ

-724 RGDLENA
+724 RGDLEKA
-731 LVEPEKHQDLFV
+731 LVEPENYKDLFV
-743 RIGGFSARYIDLP
+743 RIGGFSSRYIDLP

>member
-1 MHRWWTYNKNLNKIV
+1 

-29 TEAYRKN
+29 TEAYRN
-36 SDKHI
+36 NINEHI

-53 PAVLSEIQ
+53 PAVLTEIQ

-90 FCHEQKIIEAL
+90 FCHEQKIIEAI

-119 FWKTETSKAKV
+119 FWKSETSKAKV

-176 RLGIPGLIDE
+176 RLGIPGLKAE
-186 IAECRDKAKAS
+186 ITEYKEKSKAS
-197 NGDHELYEGML
+197 GGDYKLYEGML
-208 MALDVFIYSCHHYEM
+208 MALDVYMDSCHHYEK
-223 QAIEKANATT
+223 QAIEKATACTD
-233 NPKRKNELLLLA
+233 PKRKKELLQLA
-245 DVLKKNTLRKPE
+245 KVLKNNAAYKPE

-271 ICGSLELGRVDIYLG
+271 ICGSLELGRVDVYLG
-286 DFYVNDIDNGVITED
+286 DFYVNDIDNGIITEE

-307 HSYWK
+307 HSYWR

-332 RNEKNADR
+332 KNEENADR

-365 EGMNPE
+365 DGMNPE

-376 ISLIGDGHTFPLLYN
+376 ITLIGDGHTFPLLYN

-411 QYMPLGCGEITIDHM
+411 QYMPLGCGEIVIDHM

-458 LATGELKDFKTFD
+458 LQTGHLKDFKSYE
-471 EFFDAFKKQ
+471 EFFEAFKKQ

-499 AKHAPYLYLSM
+499 GKQAPYLYLSM
-510 LYDDCIA
+510 LYDDCIG

-537 GSVNSADSLTA
+537 GSVNTADSLTA
-548 IKKMVFDEKLIS
+548 IKKMVFDDKLIS
-560 PEQLMAALNN
+560 PERMIEALDH
-570 NFVGYEKEHK
+570 NFVGFAKEHK
-580 LLKDSPKYGNDDD
+580 LMKDCPKYGNDDA
-593 YADAI
+593 YADDI
-598 MVELHDFMCNT
+598 MVDLHNFMCNN

-632 TILGRWVGAS
+632 TILGRWVGATP
-642 ADGRKAGRE
+642 DGRKAGRE
-651 MANANTPSGGNDKKG
+651 MANANTPAGGNDKKG
-666 VTALI
+666 ITALV

-693 DFFTADRPR
+693 DFFTNSRPQ
-702 FEFLL
+702 FEVIL

-724 RGDLENA
+724 RGDMENA
-731 LVEPEKHQDLFV
+731 LMEPEKHQDLFV

>member
-1 MHRWWTYNKNLNKIV
+1 M
-16 MQKIDDFSMELNF
+16 DDV
-29 TEAYRKN
+29 K
-36 SDKHI
+36 K
-41 AIREA
+41 
-46 KCHAAQF
+46 
-53 PAVLSEIQ
+53 
-61 DNDRLAGRTFWG
+61 AGG
-73 WVGFSPHNAPG
+73 D
-84 GAAYGY
+84 Y
-90 FCHEQKIIEAL
+90 Q
-101 ERGNIPI
+101 
-108 EQRDGVHEMLH
+108 
-119 FWKTETSKAKV
+119 
-130 EAAFTEK
+130 
-137 MLPVLFRD
+137 LF
-145 EIVSLPYNF
+145 
-154 KPLIANP
+154 
-161 IYRMAGVFVDYEKLL
+161 
-176 RLGIPGLIDE
+176 
-186 IAECRDKAKAS
+186 
-197 NGDHELYEGML
+197 EGML
-208 MALDVFIYSCHHYEM
+208 MALDVFIDCCRHYEK

-233 NPKRKNELLLLA
+233 DPKRKIELIQLA
-245 DVLKKNTLRKPE
+245 KVLKNNALYKPE

-271 ICGSLELGRVDIYLG
+271 ICGSLELGRVDVYLG
-286 DFYVNDIDNGVITED
+286 DFYVNDIDNGIITEE

-307 HSYWK
+307 HSYWR
-312 LINDLFRDVDGRVI
+312 LINELFRDVDGRVI

-332 RNEKNADR
+332 RNEANADR

-376 ISLIGDGHTFPLLYN
+376 ITLIGDGHTFPLLYN

-399 AAAHDVPLEDAE
+399 AAAHDVPVEDAE
-411 QYMPLGCGEITIDHM
+411 QYMPLGCGEIVIDHM
-426 GFGTPSGSLNVLKA
+426 GYGTPSGSLNVLKA
-440 LDVTLRNGVD
+440 LEVTMRNGICP
-450 HITGKQLG
+450 ITNKQLG
-458 LATGELKDFKTFD
+458 LSTGHLKDFKNWD

-491 EDLEYVES
+491 EELEYVES
-499 AKHAPYLYLSM
+499 AKQAPYLYLSM

-537 GSVNSADSLTA
+537 GSVNTADSLTA

-560 PEQLMAALNN
+560 PERLIEVLDN

-580 LLKDSPKYGNDDD
+580 LLKECPKYGNDDK
-593 YADAI
+593 YADDM

-609 IRDQRERTNLDWYL
+609 MRDQRDRTNLDWYL

-632 TILGRWVGAS
+632 TILGRWVSAS

-651 MANANTPSGGNDKKG
+651 MANGNTPSGGNDKKG
-666 VTALI
+666 ITALI

-693 DFFTADRPR
+693 DFFTSNRPK
-702 FEFLL
+702 FEVLL
-707 DTYFKKGGAQA
+707 NTYFKKGGAQA

-766 VTY
+766 TTY

>member
-1 MHRWWTYNKNLNKIV
+1 
-16 MQKIDDFSMELNF
+16 MQKVDDFSMELKF
-29 TEAYRKN
+29 TEAYRN
-36 SDKHI
+36 NINEHI

-46 KCHAAQF
+46 RCHQAQF
-53 PAVLSEIQ
+53 PAILSEIQ
-61 DNDRLAGRTFWG
+61 EKDRLAGRTFWG
-73 WVGFSPHNAPG
+73 WVGFSPHNAPN

-90 FCHEQKIIEAL
+90 FCHELKIIEAI
-101 ERGNIPI
+101 ERGNIPF

-119 FWKTETSKAKV
+119 FWKKEVTKAKV
-130 EAAFTEK
+130 EAAFTPK

-145 EIVSLPYNF
+145 ELVSLPYNF

-176 RLGIPGLIDE
+176 RLGIPGLRAE
-186 IAECRDKAKAS
+186 ITEYRDKSKAS
-197 NGDHELYEGML
+197 GGDYKLYEGML
-208 MALDVFIYSCHHYEM
+208 IALDVFVDSCRHYEK
-223 QAIEKANATT
+223 QALEKAQKENDTQRST
-233 NPKRKNELLLLA
+233 ELFQLA
-245 DVLKKNTLRKPE
+245 KVLKKNATAKPE
-257 SFYEALQLSWLYTL
+257 TFYEALQLSWLYTL
-271 ICGSLELGRVDIYLG
+271 MCGSLESGRVDVYLG
-286 DFYVNDIDNGVITED
+286 DFYCNDIDNGIITET

-307 HSYWK
+307 HSFWR
-312 LINDLFRDVDGRVI
+312 LIIELFRDVDGRVI

-332 RNEKNADR
+332 RNEANADR

-350 TYGRAI
+350 TYGKAI

-365 EGMNPE
+365 EGMNPL

-376 ISLIGDGHTFPLLYN
+376 LELIGQGYTFPLLYN

-399 AAAHDVPLEDAE
+399 ANAHNVPIEDAE

-440 LDVTLRNGVD
+440 LDVTLRDGVD
-450 HITGKQLG
+450 HITKKRLG
-458 LATGELKDFKTFD
+458 LPTGDLKDFKTFD
-471 EFFDAFKKQ
+471 QFFDAFKKQ

-491 EDLEYVES
+491 EELEYVES
-499 AKHAPYLYLSM
+499 AKQAPYLYLSM

-537 GSVNSADSLTA
+537 GSVNAADSLTA
-548 IKKMVFDEKLIS
+548 IKKMVFDDKKISADTLI
-560 PEQLMAALNN
+560 AALDN
-570 NFVGYEKEHK
+570 NFVGYEKERK
-580 LLKDSPKYGNDDD
+580 MLIDCPKYGNDDA
-593 YADAI
+593 YADDI

-609 IRDQRERTNLDWYL
+609 IRDQRDRTNLHWYL

-642 ADGRKAGRE
+642 ADGRKAGKE
-651 MANANTPSGGNDKKG
+651 MANANTPAGGNDKKG

-671 NSLVKPSHKIHAGTV
+671 NSLVKPRHDIHAGTV
-686 QNMRFGR
+686 QNMRFGK
-693 DFFTADRPR
+693 DFITNDKAKFDSIVA
-702 FEFLL
+702 
-707 DTYFKKGGAQA
+707 TYFKKGGAQA

-724 RGDLENA
+724 RGDLEKA
-731 LVEPEKHQDLFV
+731 LVEPEKYKDLFV

-766 VTY
+766 KTY

>member
-1 MHRWWTYNKNLNKIV
+1 
-16 MQKIDDFSMELNF
+16 MQKVDNFSMELNF

-36 SDKHI
+36 RDQHI

-46 KCHAAQF
+46 RCHQAQF
-53 PAVLSEIQ
+53 PAILTEIQ
-61 DNDRLAGRTFWG
+61 ENDRLAGRTVWG

-90 FCHEQKIIEAL
+90 FCHDQKIIEAI
-101 ERGNIPI
+101 ERGNIPMD
-108 EQRDGVHEMLH
+108 QRDGVHEMLH
-119 FWKTETSKAKV
+119 FWKKETSKAKV

-176 RLGIPGLIDE
+176 RLGIPGMIFE
-186 IAECRDKAKAS
+186 ITDYMNQSRAS
-197 NGDHELYEGML
+197 GGDYQLYEGML
-208 MALDVFIYSCHHYEM
+208 IALDVFIDSCHHYEK
-223 QAIEKANATT
+223 QAIDKANATSDL
-233 NPKRKNELLLLA
+233 KRKQELWKLA
-245 DVLKKNTLRKPE
+245 EVLKKNAVSKPE
-257 SFYEALQLSWLYTL
+257 TFYEALQLSWLYTL
-271 ICGSLELGRVDIYLG
+271 ICGSLELGRVDVYLG
-286 DFYVNDIDNGVITED
+286 DFYVHDIDNGIITEE

-307 HSYWK
+307 HSYWR
-312 LINDLFRDVDGRVI
+312 LINELFRDVDGRVI

-376 ISLIGDGHTFPLLYN
+376 ITLIGDGHTFPLLYN

-399 AAAHDVPLEDAE
+399 AQAHDVPVKDAE
-411 QYMPLGCGEITIDHM
+411 QYMPLGCGEIVIDHM

-440 LDVTLRNGVD
+440 LDITLRDGID
-450 HITGKQLG
+450 HISGKRLG
-458 LATGELKDFKTFD
+458 LPTGDLKDFKTFE
-471 EFFDAFKKQ
+471 EFFTAFKKQ
-480 LAFFIEILADH
+480 LAFYIEILADH
-491 EDLEYVES
+491 EELEYVES
-499 AKHAPYLYLSM
+499 GKQAPYLYLSM

-522 FDGGIRYLGGSLESF
+522 FSGGIRYLGGSLESF
-537 GSVNSADSLTA
+537 GSVNAADSLTA
-548 IKKMVFDEKLIS
+548 IKKMVFDKKLIS
-560 PEQLMAALNN
+560 ADRLVAALDN

-580 LLKDSPKYGNDDD
+580 LLKECPKYGNDDN
-593 YADAI
+593 YADDI
-598 MVELHDFMCNT
+598 MVELHDFMCNH
-609 IRDQRERTNLDWYL
+609 IRDQRDRTNLDWYL

-651 MANANTPSGGNDKKG
+651 MANANTPAGGNDRKG

-671 NSLVKPSHKIHAGTV
+671 NSLVKPSHNIHAGTV

-693 DFFTADRPR
+693 DFFTSNRGR
-702 FEFLL
+702 FEVLL

-724 RGDLENA
+724 RGDLEKA
-731 LVEPEKHQDLFV
+731 LVEPENHKDLFV
-743 RIGGFSARYIDLP
+743 RIGGFSSRYIDLP